1 MNKFRTFYTLPAF
14 LVPILLIGCATPG
27 DRSAYRDPSEVER
40 RFQTQR
46 VDPNDY
52 NIVVT
57 RMVESLL
64 NREFLRVR
72 GGERPMVALGNV
84 FNNTPYNVR
93 TELLV
98 NKITVEMTK
107 PGSPIR
113 FSAATSE
120 ARRGGQSGSLYR
132 QLEFQNE
139 SGHVDPAT
147 ISRTGRQI
155 GANYVLYG
163 FVESIE
169 TRARGATQAYF
180 SFILKLH
187 SVETGEIIWAEE
199 AEITKVL

>member
-1 MNKFRTFYTLPAF
+1 MNRIAYGFVFVTA
-14 LVPILLIGCATPG
+14 ILIVSGCATPG
-27 DRSAYRDPSEVER
+27 DRTAYRDPSEVER

-64 NREFLRVR
+64 NREFIRVR
-72 GGERPMVALGNV
+72 GERPMVCLGNI
-84 FNNTPYNVR
+84 FNETPYNVR
-93 TELLV
+93 TGLLV

-120 ARRGGQSGSLYR
+120 SRKGGQSGSVYR

-139 SGHVDPAT
+139 SGHVDPTT
-147 ISRTGRQI
+147 IARAGRLI
-155 GANYVLYG
+155 GADYVLYG
-163 FVESIE
+163 FVENIE
-169 TRARGATQAYF
+169 TRGRGATQAYF
-180 SFILKLH
+180 SFIMKLH
-187 SVETGEIIWAEE
+187 SVETGEIVWAEE